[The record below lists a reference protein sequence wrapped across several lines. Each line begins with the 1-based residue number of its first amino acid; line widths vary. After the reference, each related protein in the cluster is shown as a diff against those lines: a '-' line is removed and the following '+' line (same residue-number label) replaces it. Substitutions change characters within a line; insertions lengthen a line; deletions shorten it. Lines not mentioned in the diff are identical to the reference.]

1 MAVLSPYRPKWRPE
15 AHVELKSGVEDGK
28 KCNLAH
34 IKLKTA
40 SNMHDIALGHEENKA
55 GVI

>member
-1 MAVLSPYRPKWRPE
+1 MSPYRPKWRPE
-15 AHVELKSGVEDGK
+15 AHFELKSGVLDGK

-34 IKLKTA
+34 TKPKTA
-40 SNMHDIALGHEENKA
+40 SNMHHIALGHEENKA